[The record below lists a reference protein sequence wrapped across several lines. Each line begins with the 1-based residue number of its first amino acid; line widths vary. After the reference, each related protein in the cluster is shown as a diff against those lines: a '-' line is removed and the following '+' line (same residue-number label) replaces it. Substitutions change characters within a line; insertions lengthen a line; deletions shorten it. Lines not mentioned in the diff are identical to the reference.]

1 MRMHVSLRVARIFI
15 GPMKVSERRVMS
27 SECDK
32 MHKGKQILE
41 SH

>member
-1 MRMHVSLRVARIFI
+1 MFESGQASHGVFI
-15 GPMKVSERRVMS
+15 GPMKVSERWVMS